1 MMRRFTHAAVL
12 AVALSAPVLTGA
24 LMDHSVVSV
33 LGAPGGCSSSCDV
46 GGATGGKGSTS
57 SGGQAEGG
65 HINGAINPMTTGSI
79 SGTLATGGPTSP
91 GTGHLVVTAPV
102 TGTASGNFTTL
113 PGNGHCTGA
122 LNNGINCK

>member
-1 MMRRFTHAAVL
+1 MRRFFHAAVF
-12 AVALSAPVLTGA
+12 AVAMSAPVLAGV
-24 LMDHSVVSV
+24 LIDHSQVSV
-33 LGAPGGCSSSCDV
+33 LGAPRGCSSSCNV
-46 GGATGGKGSTS
+46 GGATGGQGSTS
-57 SGGQAEGG
+57 SGGRAEGG
-65 HINGAINPMTTGSI
+65 HINGVINPMTTGSI

-113 PGNGHCTGA
+113 PGNGHCTKA